1 MTEVKE
7 KAPSFDD
14 IVFETRN
21 KEYGAYKL
29 RKQYNRN
36 VTIALTIG
44 TFLILVATIT
54 PFIMASVAA
63 NIKQKEIKDVVV
75 QMEKPPEDDAPPPPP
90 PPPPPPEDVQQQQ
103 VKFVAPVV
111 VDSVVETKNAMVT
124 MDEVKDVVKDE
135 VPVLV
140 TETPKDEVIEE
151 APKEV
156 FFIVEEMPEFPGGDE
171 SLRKFI
177 AENVKYPNIARENDI
192 KGKVYVR
199 FCVTYKGAV
208 DQVTIARGVDPLLDE
223 EAIRVVKSLP
233 PWKPGK
239 QRGKAVNVWYTVP
252 INFQLQ

>member
-1 MTEVKE
+1 MTEIKE
-7 KAPSFDD
+7 KTPEFDD
-14 IVFETRN
+14 IVFEHRN
-21 KEYGAYKL
+21 KEYGAYVL
-29 RKQYNRN
+29 RKQYKRN

-44 TFLILVATIT
+44 TVLILIATLT
-54 PFIMASVAA
+54 PFIMASVSA
-63 NIKQKEIKDVVV
+63 NQKARALNDVVV
-75 QMEKPPEDDAPPPPP
+75 TMEKPPEDDVPPPPP
-90 PPPPPPEDVQQQQ
+90 PPPPPPEEQAVQQ

-111 VDSVVETKNAMVT
+111 VDSVVETKNVMTT
-124 MDEVKDVVKDE
+124 MEEVKDVVKDD

-140 TETPKDEVIEE
+140 QETPKEEVVEE

-171 SLRKFI
+171 ALRKYI

-199 FCVTYKGAV
+199 FCVTYKGHV
-208 DQVTIARGVDPLLDE
+208 DQVSIARGVDPALDE